1 MKQQETMVPI
11 QKQLGNFLY
20 SRRIYKLLRVYNI
33 KININIYYI
42 FIYSS
47 TQRVAELD
55 RRIRELNEERAD
67 MYKTQSENAQRLV
80 NLNEQ
85 LRTREEK
92 DIKQTDE

>member
-1 MKQQETMVPI
+1 MH
-11 QKQLGNFLY
+11 
-20 SRRIYKLLRVYNI
+20 RILI
-33 KININIYYI
+33 ES
-42 FIYSS
+42 SS

-55 RRIRELNEERAD
+55 RRIRELNEERAE

-92 DIKQTDE
+92 DLKQTEE

>member
-1 MKQQETMVPI
+1 MARI
-11 QKQLGNFLY
+11 QKMQGKLPCFPGY
-20 SRRIYKLLRVYNI
+20 MHRILI
-33 KININIYYI
+33 ES
-42 FIYSS
+42 SS

-55 RRIRELNEERAD
+55 RRIRELNEERAE

-92 DIKQTDE
+92 DLKQTEE